1 MRDVGSAFV
10 VDLSRIAARVSV
22 IVVLALALP
31 SDAHAECVKLWK
43 TARDVQRNSTLVFSG
58 TVIKT
63 AESVEATFEVDRVW
77 KGDVRRRTTLTL
89 SPGIDSHGASYFKEG
104 TAYLVFARVLPKLVR
119 TDTAQDTPLFEISQ
133 CFPTRPLADAQEFV
147 DQLGRGRPPRP

>member
-1 MRDVGSAFV
+1 MRREAWNQLRV
-10 VDLSRIAARVSV
+10 AAGVRV

-31 SDAHAECVKLWK
+31 SGAHAECVKAWK

-63 AESVEATFEVDRVW
+63 ADSVETTFEVDRVW

-89 SPGIDSHGASYFKEG
+89 LPGIDSHGASYFKER
-104 TAYLVFARVLPKLVR
+104 TAYLVFARELPKLVR
-119 TDTAQDTPLFEISQ
+119 TDTPQDTPLFEISQ
-133 CFPTRPLADAQEFV
+133 CFPTGPLADAKEFV

>member
-1 MRDVGSAFV
+1 LSAV
-10 VDLSRIAARVSV
+10 VIAA
-22 IVVLALALP
+22 LAIP
-31 SDAHAECVKLWK
+31 TFAHAECVKLWK

-63 AESVEATFEVDRVW
+63 ADSVEATFEVDRVW

-89 SPGIDSHGASYFKEG
+89 LPGIDSHGASYFKEG

-133 CFPTRPLADAQEFV
+133 CFPTRPLSDAQEFV

>member
-1 MRDVGSAFV
+1 V
-10 VDLSRIAARVSV
+10 V
-22 IVVLALALP
+22 VVLVLALP
-31 SDAHAECVKLWK
+31 SDAHSECVKAWK

-63 AESVEATFEVDRVW
+63 ADSVETTFEVDRVW

-89 SPGIDSHGASYFKEG
+89 LPGIDSHGASYFKEG
-104 TAYLVFARVLPKLVR
+104 TAYLVFAQVLPKLVR